1 MAQICISSSLVKVS
15 IFAGL
20 HEAVTGTR
28 DIMFLVHSEFHLY
41 RQMAVP
47 GIHLAVPLTPLSV
60 FPVFQNGGEAGYST
74 NFPLRGAKA
83 SAWEG
88 GVRVPGFFAS
98 PLMKSSKGVI
108 SKE

>member
-1 MAQICISSSLVKVS
+1 MGS
-15 IFAGL
+15 IFDGL
-20 HEAVTGTR
+20 HETLSHR
-28 DIMFLVHSEFHLY
+28 HQRHNPSELHLY

-47 GIHLAVPLTPLSV
+47 GIHLAVPLTPPS
-60 FPVFQNGGEAGYST
+60 VFQNGGEAGYST

-83 SAWEG
+83 SSWEG
-88 GVRVPGFFAS
+88 GVRVPGFFSS